1 MECSHGRF
9 FEPTLPGIVQYTAQK
24 SVANVPVNTCQQ
36 FTLESSGE
44 KNEEKTKYKIFYE
57 DSESVF
63 GFSIGCTVSTK

>member
-24 SVANVPVNTCQQ
+24 SVGKCSCEYMPTVHFKVIWR
-36 FTLESSGE
+36 
-44 KNEEKTKYKIFYE
+44 KNEEKTKYRVFYE

-63 GFSIGCTVSTK
+63 GFSIGCTVLTQ